1 MYSIHSG
8 GFMKFIVML
17 ILTTLLSMSCT
28 KRDKISDYEPGP
40 NTSAEKDGSQAGQ
53 GSSSSLGSENPSTP
67 AAPINP

>member
-1 MYSIHSG
+1 
-8 GFMKFIVML
+8 MKTFILLFLFL
-17 ILTTLLSMSCT
+17 ISSCT
-28 KRDKISDYEPGP
+28 KRDKISDFEPGP